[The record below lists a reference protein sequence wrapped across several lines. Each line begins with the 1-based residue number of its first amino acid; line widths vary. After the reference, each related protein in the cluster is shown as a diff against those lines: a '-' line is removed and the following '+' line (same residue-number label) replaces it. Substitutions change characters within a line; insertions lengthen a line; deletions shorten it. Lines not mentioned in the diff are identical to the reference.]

1 MNLNELKKLA
11 EAATPGPWWS
21 DQCEPADGHA
31 LAWIGNYFVDCD
43 GGQRNYREQL
53 DDAAF
58 IAAANPQMIQ
68 RMIGCMEVMATAL
81 ESTETEMRYA
91 GFSQYQSDN
100 AMRKQVHEEAV
111 KALAAFNE
119 LNSEV

>member
-11 EAATPGPWWS
+11 EAATPGPWVEGIS
-21 DQCEPADGHA
+21 SHHTVSKHPKFFNYTIAEFRHA
-31 LAWIGNYFVDCD
+31 RDAEWCD
-43 GGQRNYREQL
+43 
-53 DDAAF
+53 
-58 IAAANPQMIQ
+58 AANPQQVLKMIE
-68 RMIGCMEVMATAL
+68 CMEVMATAL